1 MRWHVLIGDL
11 SSWRIDDVAN
21 CEWLFY

>member
-11 SSWRIDDVAN
+11 S
-21 CEWLFY
+21 